1 MEKTTYVTT
10 NNTLTDL
17 LACTARRSRTQDFLT
32 RDQAKRVLPNL
43 EALPAATVN
52 ELLLKGKVIAYV
64 KQSLIPPAQRHFDA
78 GMERMLTVLRHMW
91 AC

>member
-1 MEKTTYVTT
+1 MEKTTYVM
-10 NNTLTDL
+10 TDL
-17 LACTARRSRTQDFLT
+17 LACTARRSRTQDFLA

-43 EALPAATVN
+43 EALPAATAN
-52 ELLLKGKVIAYV
+52 ELLLKGKLIAYV
-64 KQSLIPPAQRHFDA
+64 KQSLLPRAQRHFDA